1 MVAITGSSSDSL
13 SGVESV
19 QVSVD
24 AGSPTPATGTTSW
37 SFTTN
42 SLADGS
48 HTLTV
53 NVMDRAGNIGSTSV
67 AVTVDTTPPQLTLPS
82 DVTAE
87 ATGPSGVL
95 VIYTVTAADSID
107 GSVTPSCTPAS
118 GFAFPLGT
126 TTVNCSATDSAAN
139 TASGS
144 FHVTVQDTTPPALTL
159 PANITTEATGPG
171 GATVSFSV
179 SASDLVDGVILPS
192 CSPTS
197 GSMFAIGT
205 TVVNCSAIDAHG
217 SVGSGSF

>member
-37 SFTTN
+37 SFTTM

-67 AVTVDTTPPQLTLPS
+67 AVTVDTTPPQLTLSS

-95 VIYTVTAADSID
+95 VIYTVTAA
-107 GSVTPSCTPAS
+107 
-118 GFAFPLGT
+118 
-126 TTVNCSATDSAAN
+126 
-139 TASGS
+139 
-144 FHVTVQDTTPPALTL
+144 
-159 PANITTEATGPG
+159 
-171 GATVSFSV
+171 
-179 SASDLVDGVILPS
+179 
-192 CSPTS
+192 
-197 GSMFAIGT
+197 GSMFA
-205 TVVNCSAIDAHG
+205 SEQL
-217 SVGSGSF
+217 